1 MQQKNLMHPSLLFAV
16 SLMVAPLILLA
27 QSPPAGAPESSPQE
41 APQKQEEAATAAK
54 SPPGNAF
61 KWTKNITNLNLG
73 EWFPLSF
80 SPDGEVVKYATRKD
94 AQRQGHIATVWF
106 RNEFR
111 DQQKRAGVMSY
122 RSGVERVQFDCAG
135 RTSRVVVQVVYS
147 ENSLGGEVKSY
158 PSADS
163 PWERVVPGTPG
174 EQWIDWA
181 CNATATKKAP
191 PLTQ

>member
-1 MQQKNLMHPSLLFAV
+1 MHKKERMRLSFLFAV
-16 SLMVAPLILLA
+16 SLLLPSLVCLA
-27 QSPPAGAPESSPQE
+27 QQNSPPE
-41 APQKQEEAATAAK
+41 APQKQEEAASAAK
-54 SPPGNAF
+54 RPPGNAF
-61 KWTKNITNLNLG
+61 NWANNITNLNLG

-80 SPDGEVVKYATRKD
+80 SRDGEVVKYATLKD

-111 DQQKRAGVMSY
+111 DQQKRVGVMPY

-135 RTSRVVVQVVYS
+135 RTSRVVVQAVYS

-158 PSADS
+158 PSPDS
-163 PWERVVPGTPG
+163 PWERVAPGTPG

-181 CNATATKKAP
+181 CNATATKN
-191 PLTQ
+191 QQ

>member
-1 MQQKNLMHPSLLFAV
+1 MHKKKRKRPSLSFAV
-16 SLMVAPLILLA
+16 SLLLPSLVCLA
-27 QSPPAGAPESSPQE
+27 QQNSPQE
-41 APQKQEEAATAAK
+41 APQKQEEAAPTAK

-61 KWTKNITNLNLG
+61 KWANNITNLNLG

-80 SPDGEVVKYATRKD
+80 SHDGEVVKYATLKD

-111 DQQKRAGVMSY
+111 DQQKRAGVMPY

-135 RTSRVVVQVVYS
+135 RTSRVVVQAVYA

-158 PSADS
+158 PSPDS
-163 PWERVVPGTPG
+163 RWERVVPSTPG

-181 CNATATKKAP
+181 CNATATKKAAAAP
-191 PLTQ
+191 PNQ

>member
-1 MQQKNLMHPSLLFAV
+1 MNTENWRRTTLAV
-16 SLMVAPLILLA
+16 SLILTPFVCLA
-27 QSPPAGAPESSPQE
+27 QTSSPAR
-41 APQKQEEAATAAK
+41 APQQKKEEAGTAAK
-54 SPPGNAF
+54 SPPGDAF
-61 KWTKNITNLNLG
+61 KWADNIKNLNLG

-80 SPDGEVVKYATRKD
+80 SHDGEAVKYATRKD

-111 DQQKRAGVMSY
+111 DQQKRVGVMPY
-122 RSGVERVQFDCAG
+122 RSGVERVEFDCTA
-135 RTSRVVVQVVYS
+135 RTSRVVVQAVYS

-158 PSADS
+158 PSPDS

-181 CNATATKKAP
+181 CSATAMTKE
-191 PLTQ
+191 

>member
-1 MQQKNLMHPSLLFAV
+1 MLCIVASSVAAAFMPLLCLSQQS
-16 SLMVAPLILLA
+16 
-27 QSPPAGAPESSPQE
+27 SPTGAPQ
-41 APQKQEEAATAAK
+41 QKQEETETAAK
-54 SPPGNAF
+54 SPPGDAF
-61 KWTKNITNLNLG
+61 KWANNIKNLDLG

-80 SPDGEVVKYATRKD
+80 SHDGEVVKYATLKD

-111 DQQKRAGVMSY
+111 DLQKRAGVMPY
-122 RSGVERVQFDCAG
+122 RSGVERVQFDCAA
-135 RTSRVVVQVVYS
+135 RTSRVVVQAVYS

-158 PSADS
+158 PSPDS

-181 CNATATKKAP
+181 CSATAKEKAAAP
-191 PLTQ
+191 

>member
-1 MQQKNLMHPSLLFAV
+1 MAKTLIAV
-16 SLMVAPLILLA
+16 SLMMITPLVCLA
-27 QSPPAGAPESSPQE
+27 QTSSPPGAQQPKEQKEAES
-41 APQKQEEAATAAK
+41 AAK
-54 SPPGNAF
+54 SPPGDAF
-61 KWTKNITNLNLG
+61 TWTNNITNLNLG

-80 SPDGEVVKYATRKD
+80 SHHGEVVKYATRKD

-111 DQQKRAGVMSY
+111 DQQKRAGVMPY
-122 RSGVERVQFDCAG
+122 RSGVERVQFDCAA
-135 RTSRVVVQVVYS
+135 RTSRVVVQAVYS

-158 PSADS
+158 PSPDS
-163 PWERVVPGTPG
+163 SWERVVPGTPG

-191 PLTQ
+191 PPTQ

>member
-1 MQQKNLMHPSLLFAV
+1 MQQKNLRHPSLVFAA
-16 SLMVAPLILLA
+16 SLMVAPLNLLA
-27 QSPPAGAPESSPQE
+27 QSPPTGAPESSPQE
-41 APQKQEEAATAAK
+41 APHKQEEAATAAK
-54 SPPGNAF
+54 SPPGDAF
-61 KWTKNITNLNLG
+61 KWASNIKNLNLG

-80 SPDGEVVKYATRKD
+80 SHDGEAVKYATRKD

-111 DQQKRAGVMSY
+111 DQQKRAGVMPY
-122 RSGVERVQFDCAG
+122 RSGVERVEFDCTA
-135 RTSRVVVQVVYS
+135 RASRVVVQAVYA

-158 PSADS
+158 PSPES

-181 CNATATKKAP
+181 CDATGKKK
-191 PLTQ
+191 QQ